1 MSDNGKILSALL
13 LGAAAGAVL
22 GLLFAPGKGSDTRKN
37 LQGSAEDL
45 IGKLSDSISEG
56 KDMLMGLK
64 DRAFAK
70 GEELKHKAAAKAE
83 GLKDAAEDEINAAK
97 QKMKQSSQTA
107 Y

>member
-1 MSDNGKILSALL
+1 
-13 LGAAAGAVL
+13 
-22 GLLFAPGKGSDTRKN
+22 
-37 LQGSAEDL
+37 
-45 IGKLSDSISEG
+45 
-56 KDMLMGLK
+56 MLMGLK

-70 GEELKHKAAAKAE
+70 GEELKHKAVAKAE